1 MIYRRP
7 HSTIRKKLGGN
18 QMKAHLPL
26 RALVVAAI
34 ALGLGPFSTSVL
46 AQEKPSDFPRR
57 PISLVVV
64 YPAGGAVDVT
74 ARTVADLNEKH
85 NGTQFRVENRVGGA
99 GIVGH
104 TYIAKQASPD
114 GYTIGVIANPFM
126 FTDVLLR
133 DASFNI
139 DDFDPITTISFDPV
153 VWLVRSGSEIG
164 DKSLPEIIEHA
175 KASTLQV
182 GMNPNSMFLFVSE
195 FLAEQQGVKFNFIPF
210 DGGRQGVTALL
221 AGDIDATAAFYS
233 EVEQFVRNGDLR
245 AVAVTGDERHQGLPD
260 TPTFAELGIPMVGQ
274 TWGAT
279 RFLALP
285 KGVPEDRKAWLAKEF
300 LATLTGPDAPEAF
313 QTANLRLT
321 PADEAATK
329 ASYQQTFDD
338 LRKFLISS
346 GRLAE

>member
-1 MIYRRP
+1 MATNLARRGV
-7 HSTIRKKLGGN
+7 I
-18 QMKAHLPL
+18 AA
-26 RALVVAAI
+26 AL
-34 ALGLGPFSTSVL
+34 ALGLTAPALPVMS
-46 AQEKPSDFPRR
+46 QEKPSDFPRR

-74 ARTVADLNEKH
+74 ARTAADLTEKH

-104 TYIAKQASPD
+104 TYIAKQAAAD
-114 GYTIGVIANPFM
+114 GYTVGVIANPFM

-133 DASFNI
+133 DASFTI
-139 DDFDPITTISFDPV
+139 DEFDPIATISFDPV
-153 VWLVRSGSEIG
+153 IWLVRSDSEIG
-164 DKSLPEIIEHA
+164 DKSLPEIMEIARTE
-175 KASTLQV
+175 TLQV

-195 FLAEQQGVKFNFIPF
+195 FLAEQQGVEFNFIPF

-233 EVEQFVRNGDLR
+233 EIEQFVRNGDLR
-245 AVAVTGDERHQGLPD
+245 AVAVTGDERHPGLPD
-260 TPTFAELGIPMVGQ
+260 TPTFAEMDIPMVGQ

-285 KGVPEDRKAWLAKEF
+285 VGVPEDRRAWLASEF

-313 QTANLRLT
+313 QAANLRLT
-321 PADEAATK
+321 PLGDAETK
-329 ASYQQTFDD
+329 ANYQQTFEQ
-338 LRKFLISS
+338 LRSFLVSS
-346 GRLAE
+346 GRLSE

>member
-1 MIYRRP
+1 MTP
-7 HSTIRKKLGGN
+7 SLPFRKLFF
-18 QMKAHLPL
+18 A
-26 RALVVAAI
+26 AL
-34 ALGLGPFSTSVL
+34 ALGLSTIAEPMIAL

-57 PISLVVV
+57 PVSLVVM

-74 ARTVADLNEKH
+74 ARTVADLTEQH

-104 TYIAKQASPD
+104 TYLAKQAQAD

-133 DASFNI
+133 DASFGI
-139 DDFDPITTISFDPV
+139 DEFEPIATISFDPV
-153 VWLVRSGSEIG
+153 IWLVRSESDIG
-164 DKSLPEIIEHA
+164 DKTLPEIVEHA
-175 KASTLQV
+175 KEHTLQV

-195 FLAEQQGVKFNFIPF
+195 FLAEQEGVEFNFIPF

-221 AGDIDATAAFYS
+221 AGDVDATAAFFS

-245 AVAVTGDERHQGLPD
+245 AVAVTGDERHPGLPD
-260 TPTFAELGIPMVGQ
+260 TPTFAELDIPMVGQ

-285 KGVPEDRKAWLAKEF
+285 TGVPEDRKAWLANEF
-300 LATLTGPDAPEAF
+300 LATLSTPEATEAF
-313 QTANLRLT
+313 QAASLRLT

-329 ASYQQTFDD
+329 ESYAQTFEE
-338 LRKFLISS
+338 LREFLISS
-346 GRLAE
+346 GRLSE